1 VSVSRLAPDRGTVHS
16 FLVTVALSLGSAPL
30 TAAAPAHFT
39 VEVDTSA
46 AEAVLAAATSSA
58 GEASAAADAA
68 LKLPDVRAL
77 IEKEHRYNARASAET
92 LKADILAVVAGSPTG
107 VFPLKAIRADP
118 DRYRQ
123 ALEELRTRKEEIGR
137 HLAGGLRDFSPDGTR
152 IDARL
157 AVVIGSNQ
165 VGWVAEQKSSTLYVD
180 ATRYLGGVDGLVAV
194 AGHELFHIVQG
205 AWQPDWGPV
214 FAAAPPDA
222 PAAERLRHN
231 VHAAF
236 VNLVI
241 EGMAT
246 YVGDPVRWCRSG
258 CDHDKNEY
266 ARELARS
273 GQTFALFDTIIYR
286 LARDEAAPLDTL
298 LSIGFSGSW
307 DQTGYYV
314 GYRMAELIARYSGRE
329 RLRALVARPAEE
341 FLAEYVA
348 AIKAHPDDPQA
359 IPLAPATVAAL
370 MDVRAAASGSA
381 L

>member
-1 VSVSRLAPDRGTVHS
+1 VKRLAPERRTVCS
-16 FLVTVALSLGSAPL
+16 FLLLVLSTAGAAV

-39 VEVDTSA
+39 VAVDTSA
-46 AEAVLAAATSSA
+46 AEAILAAATSPPGQA
-58 GEASAAADAA
+58 GAAADAA
-68 LKLPDVRAL
+68 LALPGVIAM

-92 LKADILAVVAGSPTG
+92 LKADILAVVAGSPPS
-107 VFPLKAIRADP
+107 VFPLRAIRADP

-123 ALEELRTRKEEIGR
+123 TLQELRTRKEEIGR
-137 HLAGGLRDFSPDGTR
+137 HLAAGLRDFSPDGTR

-165 VGWVAEQKSSTLYVD
+165 VGWVPEQQASTLYVD
-180 ATRYLGGVDGLVAV
+180 ATRYLGSVDGLVAV

-205 AWQPDWGPV
+205 SWQPDWGPV
-214 FAAAPPDA
+214 FAPAPPDA
-222 PAAERLRHN
+222 PAAQRLRHN

-258 CDHDKNEY
+258 CDHDRNEY

-273 GQTFALFDTIIYR
+273 GQTFALFDTIVYR
-286 LARDEAAPLDTL
+286 FARDEAAPLDTL
-298 LSIGFSGSW
+298 LSIGFNGSW
-307 DQTGYYV
+307 DETGYYV

-329 RLRALVARPAEE
+329 RLRALVARPAED

-348 AIKAHPDDPQA
+348 VIKSHPDDPQA
-359 IPLAPATVAAL
+359 VALAPATVAAL
-370 MDVRAAASGSA
+370 VDVQDAARRDG